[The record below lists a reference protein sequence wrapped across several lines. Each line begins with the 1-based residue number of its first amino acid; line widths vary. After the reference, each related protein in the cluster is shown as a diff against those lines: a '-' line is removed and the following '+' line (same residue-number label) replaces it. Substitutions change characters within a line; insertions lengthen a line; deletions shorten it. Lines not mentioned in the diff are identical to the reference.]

1 MRAPRYETSGPDSEQ
16 RIHNPSQIVQGGG
29 QMEEQNSN
37 SLDNGQSAPFQIE
50 SKVRLGIPG
59 TPVPTE
65 HDIHVVAPYPTPA
78 PDDAEG
84 NSAQSLLD
92 LLAEKDRKLELH
104 DTWLKLDLRQTGNMF
119 WDYDLETNRLRVFA
133 HEAPFGVRVTVL
145 ENFPESAI
153 ANGDVH
159 IDSFEP
165 LRALTANMHA
175 GVSEGGGTFLV
186 ADRRNGGYVWSSTS
200 YRLIEDADGTPRRAV
215 GVREDKVTRLT
226 SMFSNQVHEPV
237 PENIMAHLFCYVQY
251 SVDTD
256 AIDFMLYQ
264 GIDQTG
270 AYQGT
275 SYDKLVESFADM
287 LFSKSEEA
295 AFRKQLNRERLLEEY
310 RVGRRW
316 CAERYRVVDRNGIIR
331 NLFLAVNVRKSVKTG
346 HVLFLIYMSG
356 VEARAQ
362 WEIKSSLGLTREKV
376 TGLYPK
382 EIASGLV
389 KALTSGA
396 SEFSR
401 SAVILFKFQGLPELD
416 QTDPVGADNLRHDAP
431 LALAVF
437 LDSDSILYEFS
448 RDCLVAVIP
457 EVGSPLEARQRV
469 ELAMTAARG
478 SHENGVSAPR
488 IAVIAGVV
496 CGRTLNMDLEA
507 STARARA
514 LCDEHGNAAA
524 DVVIVHCEEDDR
536 LPLPADG
543 DATVVQND
551 DDTLESTSA
560 WEYVE
565 SLESILSQDSPG
577 AAVNTTLA
585 CLGRHYS
592 ADRAYV
598 LSVTESDQLVS
609 ILFEWSFNIGS
620 TIQRSFTGMSLDR
633 FPLIKRH
640 IHADSPVLVSRPGA
654 MTGSMYYADN
664 NAWHYAIVPIARS
677 SAHTMVLCL
686 ENPRTN
692 LSRWEF
698 AERLAPHIQHQWSLL
713 SQAPAQRAP
722 LFAGVELL
730 PDALSFERDAE
741 AIEATECTS
750 LGVAMVDIPQVGRLV
765 SQNGFSHVLCLATA
779 VEDVMRA
786 VFGVEHLFHTND
798 TEISAL
804 VPNATYDAFIKR
816 CARMRTM
823 LLNQCGGGFRMG
835 TSWSCEPFN
844 ALRVVSEARYVKE
857 RDDGALAESDSPAV
871 NAPSRS
877 ASRTAPTPALSAALS
892 GMGDHFD
899 VYLQPK
905 VDMRTGTLVGAEALA
920 RVVDAS
926 GNAVTPLAAIE
937 RMEQSGD
944 IRELDYF
951 VFDRALSLMN
961 SWQEKG
967 LLVVPLS
974 SNFSRSTIASSS
986 ALASVLAIMSR
997 YPDIDP
1003 SLIEMEVTETAG
1015 DLGKD
1020 TLSRLVDKFRET
1032 GMRVALDDFGAHYS
1046 NASVLANTQFD
1057 AVKLDRALINDVV
1070 TNDTV
1075 RTLVRSVVDVCNH
1088 RNMDCIAEGIE
1099 TLDQANTLIDEG
1111 CFVCQGYYYD
1121 RPLPADAFE
1130 RKYLLG
1136 SMVN

>member
-1 MRAPRYETSGPDSEQ
+1 
-16 RIHNPSQIVQGGG
+16 
-29 QMEEQNSN
+29 MEEQNPH
-37 SLDNGQSAPFQIE
+37 SLDNGQNNTIHIE
-50 SKVRLGIPG
+50 SKVRIGIPG
-59 TPVPTE
+59 APRPEEPDSHTVVPDHAPVPRNTDE
-65 HDIHVVAPYPTPA
+65 CSTK
-78 PDDAEG
+78 
-84 NSAQSLLD
+84 SLLD

-165 LRALTANMHA
+165 LRTLTANMHA
-175 GVSEGGGTFLV
+175 GIPEGGGTFLV

-200 YRLIEDADGTPRRAV
+200 YRLIEDADGVMRRAV
-215 GVREDKVTRLT
+215 GMREDKVTRLS

-237 PENIMAHLFCYVQY
+237 PENILAHLFCYVQY

-275 SYDKLVESFADM
+275 SYDRLVESFANM
-287 LFSKSEEA
+287 LFSSNEEA
-295 AFRKQLNRERLLEEY
+295 AFRKQLDRERLLEEY
-310 RVGRRW
+310 RAGRRW

-331 NLFLAVNVRKSVKTG
+331 NLLLAVNVRKSVKTG

-362 WEIKSSLGLTREKV
+362 WEIQSSLGLERQII

-389 KALTSGA
+389 KTFASDA

-401 SAVILFKFQGLPELD
+401 SAVILFKFQGLLELD
-416 QTDPVGADNLRHDAP
+416 QTDPATADNLRHDAA
-431 LALAVF
+431 LALSVY
-437 LDSDSILYEFS
+437 LDSDSILYELN
-448 RDCLVAVIP
+448 RDSLVAVIP
-457 EVGSPLEARQRV
+457 EIGSPLEARQRV
-469 ELAMTAARG
+469 ELAMTTARS
-478 SHENGVSAPR
+478 SHEHGVNAPS
-488 IAVIAGVV
+488 ITVIAGVV
-496 CGRTLNMDLEA
+496 CCRTLSLDLEA
-507 STARARA
+507 SATRTLA
-514 LCDEHGNAAA
+514 LCEEHGHAAA
-524 DVVIVHCEEDDR
+524 DVVIVHCEEEDR
-536 LPLPADG
+536 PFIPSDG
-543 DATVVQND
+543 
-551 DDTLESTSA
+551 ESTVMEHEDEFHESDSA

-565 SLESILSQDSPG
+565 SLESILSQDGPG
-577 AAVNTTLA
+577 PAVNATLA
-585 CLGRHYS
+585 CLGRHYN

-609 ILFEWSFNIGS
+609 ILFEWSFHIGS

-640 IHADSPVLVSRPGA
+640 IHTDSPVLVSRPGA
-654 MTGSMYYADN
+654 ITGSMYYADN

-677 SAHTMVLCL
+677 SARTMVLCL
-686 ENPRTN
+686 ENPRSN
-692 LSRWEF
+692 LSRWKF
-698 AERLAPHIQHQWSLL
+698 AERLAPHIQHQWSLI
-713 SQAPAQRAP
+713 SHAPAQRAP
-722 LFAGVELL
+722 IFAGVELR
-730 PDALSFERDAE
+730 PDQRSFESDAE
-741 AIEATECTS
+741 AIEASGCNA

-765 SQNGFSHVLCLATA
+765 SQNGFSHALCIATA
-779 VEDVMRA
+779 IENVMRT
-786 VFGVEHLFHTND
+786 VFGAEHLFHTSD

-823 LLNQCGGGFRMG
+823 LLNECAGGFRMG

-844 ALRVVSEARYVKE
+844 ALHLVAEARYVKE
-857 RDDGALAESDSPAV
+857 RDDEGAAEADSPAASAASSRPAQRK
-871 NAPSRS
+871 APV
-877 ASRTAPTPALSAALS
+877 PALSAALT
-892 GMGDHFD
+892 GVGDHFD

-920 RVVDAS
+920 RVVDAA
-926 GNAVTPLAAIE
+926 GNATTPLAAIE

-951 VFDRALSLMN
+951 VFDRALSLM
-961 SWQEKG
+961 SGWQEKG
-967 LLVVPLS
+967 LLVVPVS

-1003 SLIEMEVTETAG
+1003 SLIEMEVTETSS
-1015 DLGKD
+1015 DLGRN
-1020 TLSRLVDKFRET
+1020 TLSRLVDQFRET
-1032 GMRVALDDFGAHYS
+1032 GMRVALDDFGSHYS

-1057 AVKLDRALINDVV
+1057 AVKLDRTLINDVV
-1070 TNDTV
+1070 DNDTV
-1075 RTLVRSVVDVCNH
+1075 RTLVRSVVDVCNK

-1099 TLDQANTLIDEG
+1099 TLDQANSLIDEG
-1111 CFVCQGYYYD
+1111 CFVCQGFYYD

-1136 SMVN
+1136 SAVN